1 MFLQES
7 YSLQYLIKF
16 DSLASSWV
24 LCFLGRSMEEEFKKL
39 GRLFK
44 TKREEKHLSLKEVE
58 NSTSI
63 RSNYLEA
70 IEDGQMSQ
78 ALSAVYILGF
88 IRQYA
93 NFLGLEVEK
102 IIAEYPAVFKNP
114 GQKHDFAYGIGTLE
128 ARGSLGGGVKWLPNL
143 VWAGVSAVVL
153 VLLWYF
159 AKQMGVI

>member
-1 MFLQES
+1 
-7 YSLQYLIKF
+7 
-16 DSLASSWV
+16 
-24 LCFLGRSMEEEFKKL
+24 MEEEFKEL
-39 GRLFK
+39 GKLFK
-44 TKREEKHLSLKEVE
+44 TIREERHLSLKEVE

-70 IEDGQMSQ
+70 IEEGQVKQ
-78 ALSAVYILGF
+78 ALSSVYILGF

-102 IIAEYPAVFKNP
+102 IMAQYPSVFKSTA
-114 GQKHDFAYGIGTLE
+114 QKHDFAYGIGTLE
-128 ARGSLGGGVKWLPNL
+128 MRGSMGGGVKWLPNL
-143 VWAGVSAVVL
+143 IWAGVSAVVL